1 MSNIINNSPN
11 LNNTNILA
19 AKKLDAKAAIKR
31 TPIYIEAP
39 QSLPTYSI
47 TDELNKEDEFRRN
60 VLNSN
65 YKAKERKKGIK
76 RFLIIAAMAIAG
88 FAGYKYIKKS

>member
-1 MSNIINNSPN
+1 MSNTITNSPN
-11 LNNTNILA
+11 SHNTNILA
-19 AKKLDAKAAIKR
+19 AKKLQGKAATKR

-47 TDELNKEDEFRRN
+47 TEELNKADEFRRN

-76 RFLIIAAMAIAG
+76 RFLIVAAMAIAG
-88 FAGYKYIKKS
+88 FVGFKYIKKS